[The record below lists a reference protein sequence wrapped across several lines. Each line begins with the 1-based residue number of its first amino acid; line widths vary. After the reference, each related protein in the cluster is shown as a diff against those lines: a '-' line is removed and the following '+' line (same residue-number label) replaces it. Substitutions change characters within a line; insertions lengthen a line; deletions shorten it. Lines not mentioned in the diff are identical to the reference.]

1 MRATLRVK
9 FLIVVGSILAV
20 SFGCARN
27 PSDSI
32 LPLQPTYLP
41 ENEFIEQDLP
51 NGFGYVSRY
60 FEVYFT
66 DPHNPQREMKKDGLD
81 RLLAT
86 AIDQARV
93 SLDIAIYSLD
103 DHVISFAIIRAKE
116 KGVSVRV
123 AVEGDNMDSD
133 AIQNLI
139 TNGIEVKADVRS
151 GLMHNKFMIIDGIEV
166 WTGSMNYT
174 YSSIY
179 DDHNSLVRVRS
190 AEIAENYEVE
200 FLELFEGNASSN
212 TPYPKVIVGGFT
224 VENYFSPDDRF
235 AYRMVELL
243 NSIDDSARF
252 MMYTFTADD
261 YSEVLIKKASDGLEI
276 LGVMESSTIEVAGS
290 DFKTMQLNGI
300 DLKAIDDSGVMH
312 HKTMILD
319 SKTVIFGSYNFTAS
333 AEKKN
338 DENILVINSPQLA
351 ELFLMEF
358 ERVNSP
364 NSK

>member
-1 MRATLRVK
+1 
-9 FLIVVGSILAV
+9 
-20 SFGCARN
+20 
-27 PSDSI
+27 
-32 LPLQPTYLP
+32 
-41 ENEFIEQDLP
+41 
-51 NGFGYVSRY
+51 
-60 FEVYFT
+60 
-66 DPHNPQREMKKDGLD
+66 
-81 RLLAT
+81 
-86 AIDQARV
+86 
-93 SLDIAIYSLD
+93 
-103 DHVISFAIIRAKE
+103 
-116 KGVSVRV
+116 
-123 AVEGDNMDSD
+123 
-133 AIQNLI
+133 
-139 TNGIEVKADVRS
+139 
-151 GLMHNKFMIIDGIEV
+151 
-166 WTGSMNYT
+166 
-174 YSSIY
+174 
-179 DDHNSLVRVRS
+179 
-190 AEIAENYEVE
+190 
-200 FLELFEGNASSN
+200 
-212 TPYPKVIVGGFT
+212 
-224 VENYFSPDDRF
+224 
-235 AYRMVELL
+235 MVELL